1 MWGRHLSQISLQT
14 RVADA
19 SGVLDAFSELMNR
32 AERRIHAEL
41 LSGRKWTG
49 DIAVSL
55 YREFGISAKLME
67 SAYAARQAKVQS
79 AQELAKLHAEDLTH
93 KIEKKNRQIVSKER
107 KASKLHKE
115 IRSAAE
121 TIVKGEAKLVKLGA
135 ALDKSAPAKR
145 PMALQRFK
153 SMLGVLKKERQK
165 VADACGEIKRLR
177 RDLHQHRRRASTLEA
192 RLAEARRRID
202 APSICFGTR
211 KLFNAQFHLA
221 ENGFSSHAEW
231 KAVWRRSRNSTFM
244 IEGQAVSPAG
254 NQFARLTHRRK
265 GLFDLELRLPEAL
278 KHLAQETRKVRGS
291 IIHVVQFSGLKFS
304 HQARELAAALTRG
317 IPVAI
322 RFHRDETGWKIMPTF
337 KAEVAEA
344 KQDFSCGAVGVDINA
359 GFVSVTRTDRFGN
372 VIEAFDLPMVTYGKS
387 ADQSRDLVRKAAL
400 KIVRH
405 AQEHD
410 LPVVSEKL
418 DFARKK
424 RELTDGH
431 DARYARMLSSFAY
444 SGFDAALSSAAARQG
459 IHHRRVNPAYT
470 SIIGRVTFARRYGLS
485 THQSAALAIARRAMQ
500 LGEQPPRSFKES
512 RSVGV
517 SLNDAHHVTL
527 ELPVRKDPGA
537 QDAGQRHVWSDWN
550 EVGKAFRGALAAR
563 RQSRQRKKPRSV
575 MGWNDLHSMV
585 CRMGRTVSARS
596 EPVAGSSGEL
606 APPRR
611 KPR

>member
-1 MWGRHLSQISLQT
+1 M
-14 RVADA
+14 
-19 SGVLDAFSELMNR
+19 LDAFSELMNW
-32 AERRIHAEL
+32 AERRIHSEL

-55 YREFGISAKLME
+55 YRGFGISAKLME

-79 AQELAKLHAEDLTH
+79 PQELAKLHAEELTH
-93 KIEKKNRQIVSKER
+93 KIGKKNRQIVSKER
-107 KASKLHKE
+107 KVSKLRKD

-121 TIVKGEAKLVKLGA
+121 TIVKCEAKLVKLGA
-135 ALDKSAPAKR
+135 ALDKAAPAKR
-145 PMALQRFK
+145 PMELQRFK

-165 VADACGEIKRLR
+165 IADGMAEVERLK
-177 RDLHQHRRRASTLEA
+177 RDLHQHQRRVGNLEQK
-192 RLAEARRRID
+192 LAKARRRID

-221 ENGFSSHAEW
+221 ENGFASHAEW
-231 KAVWRRSRNSTFM
+231 KSAWMRSRSSTFM
-244 IEGQAVSPAG
+244 IEGQAASPAG

-278 KHLAQETRKVRGS
+278 KLLAQETLKLGGNSVHIVR
-291 IIHVVQFSGLKFS
+291 FSGLKFS

-322 RFHRDETGWKIMPTF
+322 RFHRDETGWKIVPTF

-344 KQDFSCGAVGVDINA
+344 KQDLSCGSIGVDLNV
-359 GFVSVTRTDRFGN
+359 GFVSVARADRHGN
-372 VIEAFDLPMVTYGKS
+372 VIDAFDLPMVTYGKS
-387 ADQSRDLVRKAAL
+387 ADQSRDLVRKVAKAVVRYAA
-400 KIVRH
+400 K
-405 AQEHD
+405 HD
-410 LPVVSEKL
+410 LPIVSEKL

-424 RELTDGH
+424 RSLEDDV
-431 DARYARMLSSFAY
+431 DAHRARMLSSFAY
-444 SGFDAALSSAAARQG
+444 SSFDAALSSAAARNA

-470 SIIGRVTFARRYGLS
+470 SIIGRVKFARRYGLS

-512 RSVGV
+512 RSVGI

-563 RQSRQRKKPRSV
+563 RPSRRRKKPRSV
-575 MGWNDLHSMV
+575 MGRDDLHSMV
-585 CRMGRTVSARS
+585 CRIGRTVSAGS
-596 EPVAGSSGEL
+596 GPVAGSSGEP
-606 APPRR
+606 APQRRTPR
-611 KPR
+611 